1 MLAGLRHQRLLSR
14 PRSATGDANT
24 ARQPGPRDADCW
36 LKTTIAP
43 ATGFLFFPHIYMVQ
57 TAAEAQ
63 RSASIQE
70 NATSSAQPVF
80 SMSDGPL
87 SVSFYAR
94 SNANGDVN
102 LFVVPRREYKHPQHK
117 TFSTHMLHQ
126 EDLFGMATL
135 LMKAYSYVNTL
146 KKPTSNSEEAATSES
161 PDDAQT

>member
-1 MLAGLRHQRLLSR
+1 
-14 PRSATGDANT
+14 
-24 ARQPGPRDADCW
+24 
-36 LKTTIAP
+36 
-43 ATGFLFFPHIYMVQ
+43 MVQ
-57 TAAEAQ
+57 TTVEAQ

-102 LFVVPRREYKHPQHK
+102 LFAIPRREYEHSQHK
-117 TFSTHMLHQ
+117 TFSTSMLHQ

-146 KKPTSNSEEAATSES
+146 KKPTSNSQETATSDS
-161 PDDAQT
+161 LDDPQT